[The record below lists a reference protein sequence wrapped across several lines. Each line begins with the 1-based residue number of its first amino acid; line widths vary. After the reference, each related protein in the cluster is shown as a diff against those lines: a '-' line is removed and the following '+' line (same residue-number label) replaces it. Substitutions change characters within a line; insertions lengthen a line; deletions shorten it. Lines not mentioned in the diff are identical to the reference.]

1 MQLLDDL
8 SKQANVTFTDYDT
21 NPRGYEVT
29 EDLRRPET
37 TLFHLT
43 ALSMRLLFV
52 DFDFFLRLA
61 SSSSASAVA
70 AAVTEEDVTM
80 VMLKLSNILR
90 LHASVMLQISL
101 KDMETYNYVGKVGYN
116 LGGRYITV
124 PHLLQLMAALSESG
138 PA

>member
-21 NPRGYEVT
+21 HPRAYEVT

-37 TLFHLT
+37 AMFHLT

-52 DFDFFLRLA
+52 DFDFFLRL
-61 SSSSASAVA
+61 SSASMLPPG
-70 AAVTEEDVTM
+70 VTVEDVTM

-116 LGGRYITV
+116 LGGRYLTV
-124 PHLLQLMAALSESG
+124 PHLLQLMAALSEG
-138 PA
+138 QA